1 MARPPNKSNQRAMLK
16 LRIITA
22 VILLVAVVAAL
33 YFLPTPYFAL
43 FLGIFI
49 VFAAWEW
56 ATLCNIES
64 LFGKVTYVISIIFIA
79 IFLYI
84 GLPRIV
90 NGLYIVLTMTVIWWL
105 APLLGIINRD
115 VDRNAVLFSNKWLK
129 LISGYLILLPA
140 WLASIFLHADDPD
153 SPLMLLLLFAIVW
166 LADSAAYLTGR
177 KWGKTKLAAHASPGK
192 TVEGFFGGMVAIL
205 LFALTVGFIKG
216 FGVAYFIIWITTV
229 VITGLFSV
237 LGDLT
242 ESKFKR
248 VAGVKDSGN
257 LLPGHGGVL
266 DRIDALTA
274 AAPIYTLAWLLFLKP
289 GS

>member
-1 MARPPNKSNQRAMLK
+1 MLK

-33 YFLPTPYFAL
+33 YFLPSPYFAL

-49 VFAAWEW
+49 ILAAWEW
-56 ATLCNIES
+56 TTFCGLES
-64 LFGKVTYVISIIFIA
+64 IPGKIAYVLSFVVIGIILFFGLSRFEDELRIILI
-79 IFLYI
+79 I
-84 GLPRIV
+84 
-90 NGLYIVLTMTVIWWL
+90 TVIWWM

-115 VDRNAVLFSNKWLK
+115 VGRNTVLFSNKWLK
-129 LISGYLILLPA
+129 LISGYLVLLPA
-140 WLASIFLHADDPD
+140 WLASVYLHVEDPE
-153 SPLMLLLLFAIVW
+153 SPLMLLSLFAIVW
-166 LADSAAYLTGR
+166 LADSAAYFTGR
-177 KWGKTKLAAHASPGK
+177 KWGKTKLAAHVSPGK
-192 TVEGFFGGMVAIL
+192 TVEGLFGGMAAIL
-205 LFALTVGFIKG
+205 LFALAVGFIKG
-216 FGVAYFIIWITTV
+216 FGVAYFIIWIVTV

-248 VAGVKDSGN
+248 VAGVKDSGT

-266 DRIDALTA
+266 DRIDAITA
-274 AAPIYTLAWLLFLKP
+274 AAPVYTLAWLLFFKP